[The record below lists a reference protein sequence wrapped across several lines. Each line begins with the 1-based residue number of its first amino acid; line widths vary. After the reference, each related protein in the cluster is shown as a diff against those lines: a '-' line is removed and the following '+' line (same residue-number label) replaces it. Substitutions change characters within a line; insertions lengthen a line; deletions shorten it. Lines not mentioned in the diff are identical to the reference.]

1 MRVSRKPDNV
11 VGVDVETG
19 SAAAAQL
26 EVNGTTRLAG
36 TGIVPLDPGIMRD
49 GEVVEPEAL
58 GSALKGLFAEHKLPR
73 NVRVGIASQRVV
85 VRTVR
90 LPLIEKRSELETAI
104 RFQAAEQ
111 IPMPLDQAVLDWRVV
126 ESGPALRE
134 ARQMDVV
141 VVAARRDT
149 VDGFV
154 GALRAAGL
162 RPVGIDVSAFAMIR
176 ALAQTGLVDS
186 EAPTA
191 PLDAV
196 EAGAETEQRP
206 APARLL
212 CNLGD
217 VTNLAVTRAGAC
229 LFTRVSSFGVEGI
242 AQRLAE
248 RRELTLEHARAWL
261 IHVGLDRPV
270 EGVDGDPEIVSAA
283 RAALGEGVGKLA
295 GELRLSLDYYGS
307 QEDAVAVEDIVV
319 CGAGTSI
326 PGLAEHLER
335 ELGFAI
341 RVGRPAALAGLD
353 DQTAARLTLSYGL
366 ALEE

>member
-1 MRVSRKPDNV
+1 MRVSRKTDSV

-26 EVNGTTRLAG
+26 EVNGTTRLVG
-36 TGIVPLDPGIMRD
+36 TGIVPLEPGIMRD
-49 GEVVEPEAL
+49 GEVVEPAAL
-58 GSALKGLFAEHKLPR
+58 GSALKGLFAEQKLPR

-90 LPLIEKRSELETAI
+90 LPLIEKHSELDTAI

-126 ESGPALRE
+126 ESSPELRE

-149 VDGFV
+149 VGGFV
-154 GALRAAGL
+154 EALRAAGL

-176 ALAQTGLVDS
+176 ALADAGVVDA
-186 EAPTA
+186 EEPIAPV
-191 PLDAV
+191 DG
-196 EAGAETEQRP
+196 GADGERRP
-206 APARLL
+206 APTRLL

-229 LFTRVSSFGVEGI
+229 LFTRVSSFGIEGI

-248 RRELTLEHARAWL
+248 RRELTLEHARQWL

-270 EGVDGDPEIVSAA
+270 EGVEGDPEIVSAA
-283 RAALGEGVGKLA
+283 RTALSEGVAKLA
-295 GELRLSLDYYGS
+295 GELRLSLEYYGS
-307 QEDAVAVEDIVV
+307 QEGAVAIEDIVV

-326 PGLAEHLER
+326 PGLAEGLER
-335 ELGFAI
+335 ELGLAI
-341 RVGRPAALAGLD
+341 RVGRPAALNELD
-353 DQTAARLTLSYGL
+353 DPTAARLTLSYGL
-366 ALEE
+366 ALEG